1 MEALAWLLVIGA
13 VVWFGAQIRRGYRG
27 EDVEERER
35 APSRGAE
42 RGSFKVEVVGES
54 NYQAALERICGG
66 RSRDGAEKYVTATLV
81 PEDSNPY
88 DENAVRVDIGG
99 VTVGY
104 LSRHAAKTYRKRLGA
119 SVGSRDC
126 AAVIR
131 GGWERGRKD
140 RGDFGVRLELP

>member
-1 MEALAWLLVIGA
+1 MEGIAWLLVIGA
-13 VVWFGAQIRRGYRG
+13 VLWFGAQVRRGYRG
-27 EDVEERER
+27 EDHGQRER
-35 APSRGAE
+35 APSRRAE
-42 RGSFKVEVVGES
+42 RSFNVEVVGES

-88 DENAVRVDIGG
+88 DENAVRVDIDG

-104 LSRHAAKTYRKRLGA
+104 LSRHAAKAYRKRSGA
-119 SVGSRDC
+119 SSGAREC

-131 GGWERGRKD
+131 GGWERGRKN
-140 RGDFGVRLELP
+140 RGDFGVRLELS